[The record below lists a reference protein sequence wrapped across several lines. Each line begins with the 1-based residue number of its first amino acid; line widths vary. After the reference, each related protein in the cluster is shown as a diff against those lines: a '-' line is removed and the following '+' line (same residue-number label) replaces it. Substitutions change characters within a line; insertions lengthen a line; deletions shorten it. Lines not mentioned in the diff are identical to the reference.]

1 MAKDDLTT
9 GFTGTPTEPPTG
21 VRKVASDA
29 VDAVRRETSAVA
41 AGAAEHPHTATG
53 LALTVGAIG
62 LCIGYIL
69 GRNSAASDYDYRR
82 YWR

>member
-9 GFTGTPTEPPTG
+9 GFTGNPTEPPTG

-29 VDAVRRETSAVA
+29 VGAVRRETSALA
-41 AGAAEHPHTATG
+41 TGAAEHPHTATSLVLG
-53 LALTVGAIG
+53 IGALAFMA
-62 LCIGYIL
+62 GYL
-69 GRNSAASDYDYRR
+69 MGRNSATDSYR

>member
-1 MAKDDLTT
+1 MAKDDLKT
-9 GFTGTPTEPPTG
+9 GFTGTPTEQPTG
-21 VRKVASDA
+21 VRKAASDA

-69 GRNSAASDYDYRR
+69 GRNSVDTGSR